1 MTETNQSTWVWERT
15 DEKRS
20 GSSGDVAKIFKNEG
34 TKQPGA
40 FAIGA
45 PRPEAT
51 LMAREVIQN
60 SWDAA
65 RELRAELGDAAPDF
79 EIEFIFQDHL
89 GESKASL
96 VEKLALT
103 GLAGQLERGTQ
114 QGDDAR
120 KRKGKHTKKQALHR
134 GTWRFREE
142 RKR

>member
-51 LMAREVIQN
+51 LIAREVIQN
-60 SWDAA
+60 SWDGAQRVA
-65 RELRAELGDAAPDF
+65 DQVG
-79 EIEFIFQDHL
+79 
-89 GESKASL
+89 
-96 VEKLALT
+96 
-103 GLAGQLERGTQ
+103 
-114 QGDDAR
+114 
-120 KRKGKHTKKQALHR
+120 
-134 GTWRFREE
+134 
-142 RKR
+142 